1 MKKTVT
7 ISLADTTIEKV
18 DTYAKN
24 MGISRSS
31 AIAVMCE
38 TMLTQQKALD
48 GMEKLMQAVNTLK
61 ETQNA
66 AQNQNLDVSR
76 DCLLVE

>member
-18 DTYAKN
+18 DEYAKN

-38 TMLTQQKALD
+38 NMLNQQKSLD
-48 GMEKLMQAVNTLK
+48 GMEKLMEAVNTLK
-61 ETQNA
+61 ESQNIA
-66 AQNQNLDVSR
+66 HRLAKIK
-76 DCLLVE
+76 